1 MNVELQPDA
10 QDERALELAEIELR
24 AAILMVA
31 DNPAY
36 RMLLCGTAIDG
47 PLLAGYDELAASEGV
62 VLERR
67 IRPGGGWDVVVRAA

>member
-1 MNVELQPDA
+1 MNVERQPDA
-10 QDERALELAEIELR
+10 AEERLLELAEIELR

-36 RMLLCGTAIDG
+36 RMLLSGTAIDG
-47 PLLAGYDELAASEGV
+47 PLLTEYDEIAASEGV

-67 IRPGGGWDVVVRAA
+67 IRLGGGWDVVVRAA